1 MIMMIWN
8 KWILIATNDDIYDEN
23 CDDKIYLHDIIDDD
37 HDDDDKKKI
46 GDVVLP
52 WTPDKTSL
60 PIYI

>member
-1 MIMMIWN
+1 MN
-8 KWILIATNDDIYDEN
+8 ANDDINDEN
-23 CDDKIYLHDIIDDD
+23 DDDKIYLHDIIDD